1 LVAKDREVKMT
12 SFEELEK
19 HLEGEDKEMF
29 LDLMRGMITWRPED
43 RKTPKELIKHPW
55 LQAMDTCFSQAN

>member
-1 LVAKDREVKMT
+1 MT